1 MNNLA
6 IKGLASAY
14 ALYPAPYLRLLPDAD
29 IVVHESDLGALTA
42 LLRRRDFV
50 TCNDPAS
57 ERAWGAL
64 TKASFA
70 PVSPRRGEA
79 FYIDFHRLVIDYPA
93 CRGVPTEEIFAATRL
108 VETESGTLRVP
119 GLAHSFV
126 ILAMH
131 AFRDFYEPRGLKS
144 LFDAALLLS
153 RHAPDWD
160 AIEAMARRGK
170 FVGRIIFYRDLLAEI
185 GVSGTEALFAGRN
198 LTPSG
203 QRLVRQV
210 AGNMRSLA
218 LPRLPDGLKLKLEMS
233 LYDSPLHL
241 LRRNGERLA
250 GLIIRRTHD
259 LPGLPKEEAE
269 A

>member
-79 FYIDFHRLVIDYPA
+79 F
-93 CRGVPTEEIFAATRL
+93 
-108 VETESGTLRVP
+108 
-119 GLAHSFV
+119 
-126 ILAMH
+126 
-131 AFRDFYEPRGLKS
+131 
-144 LFDAALLLS
+144 
-153 RHAPDWD
+153 
-160 AIEAMARRGK
+160 
-170 FVGRIIFYRDLLAEI
+170 
-185 GVSGTEALFAGRN
+185 
-198 LTPSG
+198 
-203 QRLVRQV
+203 
-210 AGNMRSLA
+210 
-218 LPRLPDGLKLKLEMS
+218 
-233 LYDSPLHL
+233 
-241 LRRNGERLA
+241 
-250 GLIIRRTHD
+250 
-259 LPGLPKEEAE
+259 
-269 A
+269 